1 MSVGP
6 LKHMLQTNDAFV
18 RECVRDLSEAES
30 RQRPLDIGNSFH
42 WVLGHM
48 VVYRDAILELLGRPR
63 LHPEAARVSFK
74 RNADPQGGGSAEGGH
89 EVAFETLVADFNTAG
104 PQLQEAL
111 AEASSAQ
118 LQAAYNDKYSVEQRL
133 VHLVWHEAYH
143 VGQLGLLR
151 RLAGKPRV
159 V

>member
-1 MSVGP
+1 MSVEP
-6 LKHMLQTNDAFV
+6 LKRMLQTNDAFV
-18 RECVRDLSEAES
+18 RECVRDLSDAES

-48 VVYRDAILELLGRPR
+48 VIYRDAILELLGRPR
-63 LHPEAARVSFK
+63 LHPEAARVAFK
-74 RNADPQGGGSAEGGH
+74 RNADPTAGEPD
-89 EVAFETLVADFNTAG
+89 VAFETLVADFETAG

-111 AEASSAQ
+111 AAASDAQ

-143 VGQLGLLR
+143 VGQLGMLR
-151 RLAGKPRV
+151 RLAGTPRV